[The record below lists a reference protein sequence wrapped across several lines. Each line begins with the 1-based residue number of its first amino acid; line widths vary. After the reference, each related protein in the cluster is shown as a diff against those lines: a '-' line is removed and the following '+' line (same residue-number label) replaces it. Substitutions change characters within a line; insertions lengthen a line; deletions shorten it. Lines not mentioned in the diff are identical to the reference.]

1 MDMYTSDEDVDKD
14 GEGEA
19 TEMLV
24 EGAVQRGAEHIRT
37 LLEHNLLLQINKQ
50 ESSSRYNLLHST
62 DQTTC
67 DEILASVN
75 ACFTA
80 GTPSAMEPDSWS
92 SGISTLMSMGLSCKI
107 TWRRRTVPTK
117 HPS

>member
-1 MDMYTSDEDVDKD
+1 
-14 GEGEA
+14 
-19 TEMLV
+19 
-24 EGAVQRGAEHIRT
+24 
-37 LLEHNLLLQINKQ
+37 
-50 ESSSRYNLLHST
+50 LLHST